1 MERSDREMACV
12 QCGQSFKFTAGEQD
26 FYQQNQLQ
34 EPRRCKDCR
43 GKRGASSPRD
53 NNGPRDHNRAPQQP
67 SRFDAPRTQQPAMTS
82 HAHYGRGGNTQA
94 PSAGGGQFRRRTAQ
108 PQFRP
113 AAADDPNG
121 YRSPGFQDSY
131 QHQIDYSGLPKDDE
145 ADDQAAMLGLNPPSF
160 ARPQTPAPRPTRN
173 GHPRGMNG
181 RQPDRSG
188 TDPDAYRSPGF
199 TQAQGQGQGQA
210 QGSSRK
216 SRQQRP
222 RFETQCAECGAPAV
236 VPFQPAEDRPA
247 FCKPCYQIK
256 KPLLNLGPGKTP
268 SPVEPTAAVALDAAQ
283 PADVAPPS
291 DAAV

>member
-1 MERSDREMACV
+1 MERSDREMVCV
-12 QCGQSFKFTAGEQD
+12 QCAQSFKFTAGEQD

-34 EPRRCKDCR
+34 EPRRCKSCR
-43 GKRGASSPRD
+43 GKRGASQPRD
-53 NNGPRDHNRAPQQP
+53 GGGARDRDHNRAPQP
-67 SRFDAPRTQQPAMTS
+67 SRFDAQRAPQPTMTS
-82 HAHYGRGGNTQA
+82 HAGYGRAQQPAQNNS
-94 PSAGGGQFRRRTAQ
+94 PFRRRTAQ

-131 QHQIDYSGLPKDDE
+131 QHKIDYAGLPKDDE
-145 ADDQAAMLGLNPPSF
+145 ADDQATMLGYNPTAV
-160 ARPQTPAPRPTRN
+160 ARPQAQTARPTRN

-199 TQAQGQGQGQA
+199 ARPQGTPAAQGEG
-210 QGSSRK
+210 RK

-222 RFETQCAECGAPAV
+222 RFETTCVECGAPAV

-256 KPLLNLGPGKTP
+256 KPLLGLGPGKTP
-268 SPVEPTAAVALDAAQ
+268 KTAADESVVTTAVESPV
-283 PADVAPPS
+283 ADLAPPS